1 MANKRATTQQWKVLA
16 IALMGVIILVGGVYA
31 FLTFQANKPGT
42 PVRDLKVSVAAGDE
56 SQDIPTY
63 TVCELDV
70 ECPGGDAPRMHLPDS
85 SDPGEVTITVPEE
98 VERNSWRLLLIYDD
112 PAANTERVFTS
123 GESGEE
129 TAPAVT
135 DTGAK
140 LVVAEVSTLDI
151 EKGDDGEE
159 TPVIATWSVGFD

>member
-1 MANKRATTQQWKVLA
+1 MAPKRAATQQWKVLA
-16 IALMGVIILVGGVYA
+16 IALVGVVVLVGAVYS
-31 FLTFQANKPGT
+31 FMSYQQNKPGT
-42 PVRDLKVSVAAGDE
+42 PVRDLEVAVAAAGQTE
-56 SQDIPTY
+56 QVPVY

-70 ECPGGDAPRMHLPDS
+70 ECPGGEPPRMRLPDQG
-85 SDPGEVTITVPEE
+85 DVTVTVPGEI
-98 VERNSWRLLLIYDD
+98 ERNSWRLLLIYDD

-129 TAPAVT
+129 TVPAVT
-135 DTGAK
+135 ESGAK
-140 LVVAEVSTLDI
+140 LVVAEITTLDI

>member
-1 MANKRATTQQWKVLA
+1 MAPKRAATQQWKVLA
-16 IALMGVIILVGGVYA
+16 IALVGVVVLVGVVYA
-31 FLTFQANKPGT
+31 FMSYQQNKPGT
-42 PVRDLKVSVAAGDE
+42 PVRDLEVAVAAAGQTE
-56 SQDIPTY
+56 QVPVY

-70 ECPGGDAPRMHLPDS
+70 ECPGGEPPRMRLPDQG
-85 SDPGEVTITVPEE
+85 DVTFTVPGEI
-98 VERNSWRLLLIYDD
+98 ERNSWRLLLIYDD

-129 TAPAVT
+129 TVPAVT
-135 DTGAK
+135 ESGAK
-140 LVVAEVSTLDI
+140 LVVAEITTLDI

>member
-1 MANKRATTQQWKVLA
+1 MARQRASSQQWKVLA
-16 IALMGVIILVGGVYA
+16 IALVGVLVLVGAVYA
-31 FLTFQANKPGT
+31 FLRYQDSKPGT
-42 PVRDLKVSVAAGDE
+42 PVGELEVSVTAGGQAE
-56 SQDIPTY
+56 QIPAY

-70 ECPGGDAPRMHLPDS
+70 ECPGGEPPRVRLPDQ
-85 SDPGEVTITVPEE
+85 GEVTFTVPPEI
-98 VERNSWRLLLIYDD
+98 ERNSWRLLLIYDD

-135 DTGAK
+135 ESGAK
-140 LVVAEVSTLDI
+140 LVVAEITTLDI

-159 TPVIATWSVGFD
+159 TPVIATWSVGFE